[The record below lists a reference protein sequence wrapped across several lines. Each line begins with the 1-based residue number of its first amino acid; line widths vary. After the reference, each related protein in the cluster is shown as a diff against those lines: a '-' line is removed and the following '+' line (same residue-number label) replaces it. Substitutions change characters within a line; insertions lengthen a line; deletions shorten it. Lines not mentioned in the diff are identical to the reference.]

1 MHKYVQALE
10 GGLAFQSHS
19 PQHGLIVYVYFFVR
33 DGNLEL
39 NLSFSVK

>member
-10 GGLAFQSHS
+10 GGLAFQSYS